1 MIDAIADGGVLLQ
14 VRAAADTLLFR
25 QVGSTPSVFERV
37 ASVASGLMSIA
48 LLALTVVLIP
58 AAWNFRKSY
67 KKVNELLK
75 RIYGDI
81 NPLMRHASTIADNV
95 DYITTSIRT
104 DVQQLNAT
112 IATANQR
119 LHQAMAI
126 TEQRLQEF
134 NALLQVVQEEAEG
147 MFVSTAST
155 VRGVR
160 TGAAAFRDGIGTD
173 LAIDDGDDLDDS
185 EAELMDDMEDT
196 DGDDRSIQ
204 SESRTGT
211 LEPGRGAGSRSGG
224 STTARPRVRRPRRE
238 NG

>member
-1 MIDAIADGGVLLQ
+1 MFDAITDASLMLQ
-14 VRAAADTLLFR
+14 VRAAADTVLFK
-25 QVGSTPSVFERV
+25 QVGGTPTVFERV

-48 LLALTVVLIP
+48 LLALTIVLIP

-75 RIYGDI
+75 RIYGDL
-81 NPLMRHASTIADNV
+81 NPIMRHASTIADNV

-173 LAIDDGDDLDDS
+173 LAIEDDDDLD
-185 EAELMDDMEDT
+185 ETEVELMNDLEDT
-196 DGDDRSIQ
+196 DGNDRSIRNEPRA
-204 SESRTGT
+204 ST
-211 LEPGRGAGSRSGG
+211 LDSGVGGASGP
-224 STTARPRVRRPRRE
+224 SRPRVRRARRE